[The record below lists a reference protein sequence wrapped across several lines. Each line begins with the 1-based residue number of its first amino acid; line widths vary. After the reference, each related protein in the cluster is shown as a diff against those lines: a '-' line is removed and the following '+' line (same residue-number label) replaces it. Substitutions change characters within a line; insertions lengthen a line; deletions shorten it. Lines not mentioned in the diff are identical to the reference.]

1 MLRTHGTMPAFV
13 SRSISSGL
21 LAHSSAYLHATTHV
35 HGCGGLVDVIVL
47 VVGSYDLFK
56 QCARARSMRTGSTR
70 PGERV
75 TKRAGRWARGW
86 RRRRRRWRSR
96 WRWCFSLALCDAK
109 RAASEDS
116 RPHEAIVGTIDHRL
130 LVPHRRTY
138 ITQKTASLEPTA
150 KRAISHRRIHQIEK
164 KAAPDSV
171 AATKRVPTQTAPAP
185 MAMAAASPRPS
196 KIPPAA
202 TTSIGCPVCFELRA
216 PVHLRAPHPSQKECP
231 RRSETRAAI

>member
-1 MLRTHGTMPAFV
+1 MRDGRTVAWTPLALVGSSCRSLSLGRTFTPQTREGFGAAAEAQRSMLRTHGTMPAFV

-86 RRRRRRWRSR
+86 RRRRWRWRWR

-150 KRAISHRRIHQIEK
+150 KRAISHRRIH
-164 KAAPDSV
+164 
-171 AATKRVPTQTAPAP
+171 
-185 MAMAAASPRPS
+185 
-196 KIPPAA
+196 
-202 TTSIGCPVCFELRA
+202 
-216 PVHLRAPHPSQKECP
+216 
-231 RRSETRAAI
+231 

>member
-1 MLRTHGTMPAFV
+1 
-13 SRSISSGL
+13 
-21 LAHSSAYLHATTHV
+21 
-35 HGCGGLVDVIVL
+35 
-47 VVGSYDLFK
+47 
-56 QCARARSMRTGSTR
+56 MRTGSTR

-86 RRRRRRWRSR
+86 RRRRRRRWRSR

-216 PVHLRAPHPSQKECP
+216 PVHLRAPHPSRKECP
-231 RRSETRAAI
+231 RQRNAGSNLVCMCVRVCACAGRREGVLGGGGGGLCPRHSSMTLGSSMLVGISPVCPPASPP